1 MDRSMDIFADMILS
15 LNGEDL
21 FIKASK
27 GKIRVSTPSV
37 RSGLRALLSLDEHH
51 RIVENASRLNTALK
65 NLGWTFYAHIGIF
78 KFAVL
83 GSRGRRG
90 ILSTLFLFGRVG
102 KTLGAV

>member
-1 MDRSMDIFADMILS
+1 MILS
-15 LNGEDL
+15 LNGENF

-27 GKIRVSTPSV
+27 DSITVTTNSV

-51 RIVENASRLNTALK
+51 RIIENSNRLNTALK
-65 NLGWTFYAHIGIF
+65 GFGWTLYAHIGTF

-83 GSRGRRG
+83 GSKGRRG
-90 ILSTLFLFGRVG
+90 ILKALFFFGRIG

>member
-15 LNGEDL
+15 FNGEDL

-27 GKIRVSTPSV
+27 DSIRVITPSI

-51 RIVENASRLNTALK
+51 RVLENANRLNIALK
-65 NLGWTFYAHIGIF
+65 EIGWTLYAHIGIF

-90 ILSTLFLFGRVG
+90 ILKALFFFSRLGR
-102 KTLGAV
+102 TFDAV